1 MKTRYLKLER
11 YNDDN
16 TNLTLDL
23 DYTFVEV
30 INHKITLKDK
40 YVPVKDDKLY
50 IYPECNIPRF
60 KIKTFTEANN
70 IAIVK
75 YKEKANVHFSNNKFL
90 NDNIYNLDRYYKV
103 RTKSL
108 QKVFNQIPSQ
118 YLKNCQEF
126 ITDLR
131 NYTEEYV
138 LVNSRKFYK
147 FNNTYHALCGINCD
161 FKCISEL
168 IDEENPLMDH
178 ESKINPDLIDYI
190 LDTSTL
196 IELTTENTENISK
209 LLSYTVYDEKA
220 LVTLLNSDIVMDE
233 DLYTGCINLFKSK
246 DSDNHKIAM
255 ESMANCN
262 YEESCVYLMLLIK
275 DYRKEMYDSDMK
287 HHINFKS
294 FLKFFDIN
302 LNYYIGYDNIVEK
315 LIKFNKVTRKNIN
328 LLLPLATEQVNDS
341 GNTTYFKHTGVSPT
355 SDILELLE
363 KEEEVFP
370 EKTDDDNSDLGNDLT
385 EPVLDN
391 NTEPIQYTLVNTP
404 TLVESIIEEQPT
416 TTNMIQTP
424 KTKEELEKEFY
435 SKPFNLSYSGLNKL
449 LYSPKMFY
457 NHYILK
463 QREDR
468 TDAHLVDGKV
478 IHCLLLNDGSFD
490 EEFILMPT
498 TLPTGNSRTVIDKVF
513 EYYSTY
519 VPETNADGTTA
530 VLSPDL
536 ADHSV
541 KILEI
546 LQSINLHQSLTDDK
560 KAPFKKGDDKR
571 LEKIITEETISY
583 FEFLKT
589 KGDRTLIDSET
600 LQRCNES
607 VDYLKADSKVCE
619 LLGLYKTEMENIEMV
634 NETLLSSDTAGY
646 EKIGLKGVI
655 DSFQINYDKK
665 VIYVNDLKTTGKTIT
680 DFPETIKFYNYNIQ
694 ASIYLRLIKELYKDI
709 ITPEWSV
716 AFNFIVIDKYFQVY
730 CFEVSPQTEIAWDD
744 ILGDKLMEAHWHYE
758 NNNYTLPYDFAVNRI
773 TL

>member
-1 MKTRYLKLER
+1 MKTRYLKLKKYEE
-11 YNDDN
+11 NNN
-16 TNLTLDL
+16 TVTLDL
-23 DYTFVEV
+23 QYEFVEV
-30 INHKITLKDK
+30 VEHTVKLNEK
-40 YVPVKDDKLY
+40 YVPTNGDKLY

-70 IAIVK
+70 IAVVK
-75 YKEKANVHFSNNKFL
+75 YKEKANIHFSNSRFL
-90 NDNIYNLDRYYKV
+90 SLNVYNLDRYYKV
-103 RTKSL
+103 KTTSL
-108 QKVFNQIPSQ
+108 QSVFNKIPAR
-118 YLKNCQEF
+118 YLKDHQDF
-126 ITDLR
+126 ITDLK
-131 NYTEEYV
+131 NYTEPYV
-138 LVNSRKFYK
+138 LVNRSQFYK
-147 FNNTYHALCGINCD
+147 FSNGYHSICGVIAYLKD
-161 FKCISEL
+161 ADHF
-168 IDEENPLMDH
+168 IDVDNPLMDNA
-178 ESKINPDLIDYI
+178 SKINPDLIDYTE
-190 LDTSTL
+190 DTSNL

-209 LLSYTVYDEKA
+209 LLSYTVYHEKA
-220 LVTLLNSDIVMDE
+220 LVTLLNSDIIMDQ
-233 DLYTGCINLFKSK
+233 DLYEGCVNLFKSK

-262 YEESCVYLMLLIK
+262 YVESCVYLMLLVRE
-275 DYRKEMYDSDMK
+275 YRTKMYNSDMK

-294 FLKFFDIN
+294 FLKFFDLT
-302 LNYYIGYDNIVEK
+302 LNNNVNYDDIVDK
-315 LIKFNKVTRKNIN
+315 LIEFNKVTRKNIN
-328 LLLPLATEQVNDS
+328 LLLPLATEEVNDT

-355 SDILELLE
+355 PDILELIE
-363 KEEEVFP
+363 KEEEIFP
-370 EKTDDDNSDLGNDLT
+370 ETSDSNTPYVGEDLT
-385 EPVLDN
+385 EPALEH

-404 TLVESIIEEQPT
+404 ALVEPTIEEQPT
-416 TTNMIQTP
+416 IINMIQAP
-424 KTKEELEKEFY
+424 KTKEELEREFY

-468 TDAHLVDGKV
+468 TDMHLVDGKV

-536 ADHSV
+536 ADHSA

-560 KAPFKKGDDKR
+560 KAPFKKGDEKR

-589 KGDRTLIDSET
+589 RGNRTLIDSET

-709 ITPEWSV
+709 ITSEWSV
-716 AFNFIVIDKYFQVY
+716 VFNFIVIDKYFQVY

>member
-11 YNDDN
+11 YEENND
-16 TNLTLDL
+16 TLNLQ
-23 DYTFVEV
+23 YKFAEV
-30 INHKITLKDK
+30 IEHTIKLNEK
-40 YVPVKDDKLY
+40 YVPTNGDKLY

-70 IAIVK
+70 IAVVK
-75 YKEKANVHFSNNKFL
+75 YKEKANIHFSNSRFL
-90 NDNIYNLDRYYKV
+90 SLNVYNLDRYYKV
-103 RTKSL
+103 KTTSL
-108 QKVFNQIPSQ
+108 QSVFNKIPAR
-118 YLKNCQEF
+118 YLKDCQAF
-126 ITDLR
+126 ITDLK
-131 NYTEEYV
+131 NYSESYV
-138 LVNSRKFYK
+138 LVNRSQFYK
-147 FNNTYHALCGINCD
+147 FYNPYYSICGVIAHLKNADD
-161 FKCISEL
+161 F
-168 IDEENPLMDH
+168 IDVDNPLMDDK
-178 ESKINPDLIDYI
+178 SKINPDLIDYTE
-190 LDTSTL
+190 DTSNL
-196 IELTTENTENISK
+196 IELTPENTENISK
-209 LLSYTVYDEKA
+209 LLSYTVYHEKA
-220 LVTLLNSDIVMDE
+220 LVTLLNSDIIMDQ
-233 DLYTGCINLFKSK
+233 DLYEGCVNLFESE

-262 YEESCVYLMLLIK
+262 YVESCVYLMLLIRE
-275 DYRKEMYDSDMK
+275 YRIKMYNSDMK

-294 FLKFFDIN
+294 FLKFFDLT
-302 LNYYIGYDNIVEK
+302 LNNNVNYDDIVDK
-315 LIKFNKVTRKNIN
+315 LIEFNKVTRKNIN
-328 LLLPLATEQVNDS
+328 LLLPLATEEVNDT

-355 SDILELLE
+355 PDILELIE
-363 KEEEVFP
+363 KEEEIFP
-370 EKTDDDNSDLGNDLT
+370 ETSDSNTPYVGEDLT
-385 EPVLDN
+385 EPALEH

-404 TLVESIIEEQPT
+404 ALVEPTIEEQPT
-416 TTNMIQTP
+416 IINMIQAP
-424 KTKEELEKEFY
+424 KTKEELEREFY

-468 TDAHLVDGKV
+468 TDMHLVDGKV

-536 ADHSV
+536 ADHSA

-546 LQSINLHQSLTDDK
+546 LQSINLHQSLTNDK
-560 KAPFKKGDDKR
+560 KAPFKKGDEKR

-589 KGDRTLIDSET
+589 RGNRTLIDSET

-709 ITPEWSV
+709 ITSEWSV
-716 AFNFIVIDKYFQVY
+716 VFNFIVIDKYFQVY

>member
-1 MKTRYLKLER
+1 MKTRYLKLDKYE
-11 YNDDN
+11 DDN
-16 TNLTLDL
+16 NTLTLNL
-23 DYTFVEV
+23 QYSFVEV
-30 INHKITLKDK
+30 VDHKVTLKDK

-60 KIKTFTEANN
+60 KIKTFTEANG

-75 YKEKANVHFSNNKFL
+75 YKEKANVYFTNDRFL
-90 NDNIYNLDRYYKV
+90 HANIYNLNRYYKV
-103 RTKSL
+103 KTKSL
-108 QKVFNQIPSQ
+108 QEVFNQIPAR
-118 YLKNCQEF
+118 YLKDHENF
-126 ITDLR
+126 IYDLR

-138 LVNSRKFYK
+138 LVNQRNFYK
-147 FNNTYHALCGINCD
+147 FSNVYHSICGISPNLKEACD
-161 FKCISEL
+161 L
-168 IDEENPLMDH
+168 VDTQNPLMD
-178 ESKINPDLIDYI
+178 EPSKINPDLIDYTE
-190 LDTSTL
+190 DTGTL
-196 IELTTENTENISK
+196 IELTTENRENISK

-220 LVTLLNSDIVMDE
+220 LVKLLNSEIVMDE
-233 DLYTGCINLFKSK
+233 ELYKGCINLLES
-246 DSDNHKIAM
+246 DDPDNHKIAM

-262 YEESCVYLMLLIK
+262 YELSCVYLMLLV
-275 DYRKEMYDSDMK
+275 KEYKNKLYNSDMRN
-287 HHINFKS
+287 HINFKS
-294 FLKFFDIN
+294 FLKFFN
-302 LNYYIGYDNIVEK
+302 LNLNHYINYDDIVEK
-315 LIKFNKVTRKNIN
+315 LIEFNKVTRKNIN
-328 LLLPLATEQVNDS
+328 ILLPLTTEEVNDT
-341 GNTTYFKHTGVSPT
+341 GNIRYFKNTGVSPT
-355 SDILELLE
+355 PDILDLLE
-363 KEEEVFP
+363 KEEEILP
-370 EKTDDDNSDLGNDLT
+370 EKTDDDNSDLGEPLT

-404 TLVESIIEEQPT
+404 TLVEPIIEEQPT
-416 TTNMIQTP
+416 NTNMIQTP

-468 TDAHLVDGKV
+468 TDIHLVGGKV

-634 NETLLSSDTAGY
+634 NEKLLSSDTAGY

-709 ITPEWSV
+709 ITSEWSV

-730 CFEVSPQTEIAWDD
+730 CFEVSPQTELAWDD

>member
-1 MKTRYLKLER
+1 MKTRYLKLNR
-11 YNDDN
+11 YEDDN
-16 TNLTLDL
+16 SAITLNLQ
-23 DYTFVEV
+23 YEFVEV
-30 INHKITLKDK
+30 IDHKVTLKDK
-40 YVPVKDDKLY
+40 YVPTKDDKLY

-60 KIKTFTEANN
+60 KIKTFTEANG
-70 IAIVK
+70 IVVVK
-75 YKEKANVHFSNNKFL
+75 YKERANVHFITDKFL
-90 NDNIYNLDRYYKV
+90 DTNIYNLDRYYKV
-103 RTKSL
+103 KTTSL
-108 QKVFNQIPSQ
+108 QKAFNQIPLK
-118 YLKNCQEF
+118 YLRDNQVFLEH
-126 ITDLR
+126 LR

-138 LVNSRKFYK
+138 LVNQRNFYK
-147 FNNTYHALCGINCD
+147 FSNGYHSICGVIPDLKEACD
-161 FKCISEL
+161 L
-168 IDEENPLMDH
+168 VDEENPLMDH

-190 LDTSTL
+190 SDTSTL
-196 IELTTENTENISK
+196 IELTAENRENISK

-220 LVTLLNSDIVMDE
+220 LVTLLNSDIIMDE
-233 DLYTGCINLFKSK
+233 DIYKGCVNLFESK

-262 YEESCVYLMLLIK
+262 YVESCVYLMLLV
-275 DYRKEMYDSDMK
+275 KEYKQQMYASAMK
-287 HHINFKS
+287 NHINFKS
-294 FLKFFDIN
+294 FLKFFELN
-302 LNYYIGYDNIVEK
+302 LNHYVTYDEIVEK

-328 LLLPLATEQVNDS
+328 LLLPLATEKVNDT
-341 GNTTYFKHTGVSPT
+341 GNITYFKHTGVSPT
-355 SDILELLE
+355 PDILDLLE
-363 KEEEVFP
+363 KEEEIFP

-391 NTEPIQYTLVNTP
+391 NTEPIQFALVNTP
-404 TLVESIIEEQPT
+404 TLVEPIIEEQPT
-416 TTNMIQTP
+416 IINMIQAP

-560 KAPFKKGDDKR
+560 KAPFKKGDEKR

-589 KGDRTLIDSET
+589 KGNRTLIDSET

-694 ASIYLRLIKELYKDI
+694 ASIYLRLIKELYKDL

-716 AFNFIVIDKYFQVY
+716 VFNFIVIDKYFQVY

-744 ILGDKLMEAHWHYE
+744 ILGDKLMEANWHYE